1 MIGNLARQVRRGA
14 RFRPR
19 FFHDTP
25 RSDLADL
32 RRAKKPVTP
41 VSSSVARAQKGSGSA
56 GVLAH
61 PDTAVATCSIEWTS
75 AEARV
80 AAVCVLR
87 AISQGGRALLL
98 DRSRDRAG
106 TGREFIDGAR
116 DGGYLVD

>member
-1 MIGNLARQVRRGA
+1 M
-14 RFRPR
+14 
-19 FFHDTP
+19 TP
-25 RSDLADL
+25 RARTSPISGG
-32 RRAKKPVTP
+32 RRSPSPRSRARSRARRKAQVQLGFSLTP
-41 VSSSVARAQKGSGSA
+41 TR
-56 GVLAH
+56 LLL
-61 PDTAVATCSIEWTS
+61 ATCSIEWTS